1 MKLQNSIAIVTGGSR
16 GIGRAIATE
25 FANEGAKVIVNY
37 LRSDAAAKKLESE
50 LKGKGL
56 DVSLFKAD
64 ISKDEDVK
72 KLINYAVDTYGSID
86 ILVNNAGIVSDKNWD
101 QKTVEEW
108 NNLLNTRLETNRL
121 MLREWI

>member
-1 MKLQNSIAIVTGGSR
+1 
-16 GIGRAIATE
+16 TE